1 MSARPGSS
9 DEAGPTGGTGKAG
22 GARGSG
28 EAGGLDGARGAGGT
42 STLRRRIT
50 AATLLIVTV
59 ALGLATHFLL
69 PSGPVSDVAGD
80 ALYTVAMYLGV
91 MMLAPRARPWLL
103 ATLAICW
110 SLAVEF
116 LQLTDVP
123 ARAAEA
129 FAPASLVLGAG
140 FDPRDLLVYALV
152 GLLAC
157 AVDLAATRLRSRR
170 AARSRR
176 ARTTLVP

>member
-1 MSARPGSS
+1 MIVVAGLVVHGLPGASALS
-9 DEAGPTGGTGKAG
+9 D
-22 GARGSG
+22 
-28 EAGGLDGARGAGGT
+28 
-42 STLRRRIT
+42 I
-50 AATLLIVTV
+50 
-59 ALGLATHFLL
+59 
-69 PSGPVSDVAGD
+69 AGD

-140 FDPRDLLVYALV
+140 FDPRDLLVYALA

-176 ARTTLVP
+176 GDLR